1 MMLKYSIMFYKD
13 LVLVISISPLIII
26 IKMMKNVL
34 CIIIKIILIWV
45 NLSLLKIIS

>member
-26 IKMMKNVL
+26 IKIMKNVPIIFLL
-34 CIIIKIILIWV
+34 CFKKLY
-45 NLSLLKIIS
+45 LY